1 MSFEKE
7 VLSLFMNLLLR
18 PSRGLRQTCS
28 TEVWKMCGKV
38 DGFTGRQGLHGQK
51 TKGEGMI

>member
-1 MSFEKE
+1 
-7 VLSLFMNLLLR
+7 MNLLLR